1 MKFHLLIFFTFI
13 SFLVSAQ
20 EEYSYI
26 HERIFEE
33 VTDLQGYNFRPHKM
47 ETSGDYEATQIGPGE
62 YSFGITRSRLYV
74 NGDENVRGLYEVNNM
89 VPTNY
94 GYKLTLLNPRNPANR
109 GHLKVIIN
117 KYMEAEAIVFKKE
130 NKSAET
136 IFHLPDAPKPRLQK
150 EKKYFTDLGESTV
163 EDADSLW
170 GMTFYPY
177 VRVDQRAGLQGRLY
191 EVDSTSITFEE
202 VITIKEKKKKK
213 KKKKSKKRRK
223 KKKEAE
229 ENEEEETETP
239 TEENNEEIE
248 TENET
253 ESEEEEAT
261 EDEVENIEA
270 PQPEEEF
277 TVKRKITKDYFVKV
291 RSILKYEDG
300 TVEDKTWTF
309 PVKEIQ
315 EREDEAAGKQEERFQ
330 LAIKTKGKKEIYLYL
345 NGDRTVSSFEANGML
360 YLMRGH

>member
-1 MKFHLLIFFTFI
+1 MKFHLLIFFTFV
-13 SFLVSAQ
+13 SFMMSAQ
-20 EEYSYI
+20 DQYSYI

-33 VTDLQGYNFRPHKM
+33 VTDLHGYNFRPHKM
-47 ETSGDYEATQIGPGE
+47 ESSGDYDATELEPGE

-74 NGDENVRGLYEVNNM
+74 SGDENTRGMYEVNSM

-117 KYMEAEAIVFKKE
+117 KFMEAEAVVFKKE
-130 NKSAET
+130 SKSNEI
-136 IFHLPDAPKPRLQK
+136 IFHIPDAPKPLLTK
-150 EKKYFTDLGESTV
+150 EKKFFTDLGEVTV

-177 VRVDQRAGLQGRLY
+177 IRVDQSAGLQGRLY
-191 EVDSTSITFEE
+191 DVDSTSVTFEE

-213 KKKKSKKRRK
+213 KKSKKRKKRK
-223 KKKEAE
+223 KKEKV
-229 ENEEEETETP
+229 EETEDETGSEDA
-239 TEENNEEIE
+239 TDEETTGEE
-248 TENET
+248 
-253 ESEEEEAT
+253 
-261 EDEVENIEA
+261 DVENIEA
-270 PQPEEEF
+270 PQPEEEEEVV
-277 TVKRKITKDYFVKV
+277 VKRKITKTYFVKV

-300 TVEDKTWTF
+300 TTEDKTWKF

-315 EREDEAAGKQEERFQ
+315 EREDEGAGKQEERFQ

-345 NGDRTVSSFEANGML
+345 NGDRTVSSFEADGML

>member
-1 MKFHLLIFFTFI
+1 MM
-13 SFLVSAQ
+13 SAQ
-20 EEYSYI
+20 ETYSYI
-26 HERIFEE
+26 HERIFDE
-33 VTDLQGYNFRPHKM
+33 VTDLHGYNFRPHKM
-47 ETSGDYEATQIGPGE
+47 ETSGDYAATKIEPGE

-74 NGDENVRGLYEVNNM
+74 SGDEKTRGLYEVNNM

-109 GHLKVIIN
+109 GHLKVIVN
-117 KYMEAEAIVFKKE
+117 KYMEAEAVIFKKE
-130 NKSAET
+130 NKANET
-136 IFHLPDAPKPRLQK
+136 IFHIPDAPEPLLKK
-150 EKKYFTDLGESTV
+150 EKKYFTDLGETAV
-163 EDADSLW
+163 EDVDSIW

-177 VRVDQRAGLQGRLY
+177 IRIDQSAGLQGRLY
-191 EVDSTSITFEE
+191 DVDSTSITFEE

-223 KKKEAE
+223 KKKAEEVVEDIPDSTE
-229 ENEEEETETP
+229 ENEEEPVAENEN
-239 TEENNEEIE
+239 TEEKVEEN
-248 TENET
+248 TEE
-253 ESEEEEAT
+253 
-261 EDEVENIEA
+261 EVENIEA
-270 PQPEEEF
+270 PQPEEEEVV
-277 TVKRKITKDYFVKV
+277 VKRKIIKDYYVKV

-300 TVEDKTWTF
+300 TVEDKVWTF

-345 NGDRTVSSFEANGML
+345 NGDRTVSSFEAEGMM